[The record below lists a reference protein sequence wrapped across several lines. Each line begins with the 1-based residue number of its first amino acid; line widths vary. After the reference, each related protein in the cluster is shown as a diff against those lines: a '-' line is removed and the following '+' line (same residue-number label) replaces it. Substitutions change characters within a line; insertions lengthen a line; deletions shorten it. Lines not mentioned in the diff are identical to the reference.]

1 MNHNAGTAPPPR
13 TGTESGNEPVGND
26 HVNNENQHASKGRRI
41 LIAVIVLLVVGAAL
55 LVGWLPRHKRD
66 KEVAAKAKTE
76 RTSLPVV
83 EVQTVGAASSEQELT
98 LPGTV
103 TPLEAAHIYARASGF
118 FQRRYVDLG
127 DKVRKGQLLG
137 LISAPDLDAVVSQQ
151 VSLVQ
156 QSSAGVES
164 AQAAVHL
171 QQATYNRV
179 HTLVQHGIL
188 SKQDDDAALAAVQT
202 AEAGLQAAQ
211 QAVQAAKAAQAHA
224 QTMADFEQ
232 VRSPIAG
239 TVTARNVEV
248 GNLVSGTGAAQGVTP
263 VPAAGPT
270 GGPPTGGAQGGELFY
285 VVNLDRLE
293 VFVTVPEQ
301 DAQFVQN
308 GQPVQLSFS
317 EMPGQAF
324 QGKVIRTSDSLSQQT
339 RTLLA
344 EIQAS
349 DPQHRLRPGMFA
361 SVQMR
366 YKAPNPGILIPGD
379 SLITMARGEFV
390 PVVQNGVVQMRAV
403 HVGRDLGTQVFV
415 TAGLE
420 NGDMVVLN
428 PNDLVKEGAHVTA
441 KPAPPGQEG
450 SEAKPAAEGGKGGAK
465 GSHAQQDQ

>member
-1 MNHNAGTAPPPR
+1 MNNNAGTAPPPR
-13 TGTESGNEPVGND
+13 TGTESGTEPVSNND
-26 HVNNENQHASKGRRI
+26 HQHASKGRRI

-66 KEVAAKAKTE
+66 QEVAAKAKTE

-83 EVQTVGAASSEQELT
+83 EVQTVGAASSEQALT

-103 TPLEAAHIYARASGF
+103 TPLEAAHIYARATGF
-118 FQRRYVDLG
+118 FERRYVDLG

-137 LISAPDLDAVVSQQ
+137 LISAPDLDAIVSQQ
-151 VSLVQ
+151 ASLVQ

-164 AQAAVHL
+164 AQAGVHL

-188 SKQDDDAALAAVQT
+188 SKQDDDAALAAQQA

-211 QAVQAAKAAQAHA
+211 QAVQAAKAVQAHA
-224 QTMADFEQ
+224 QTMANFEQ

-248 GNLVSGTGAAQGVTP
+248 GNLVSGNGAAQGVTP

-285 VVNLDRLE
+285 VVNLDRLD
-293 VFVTVPEQ
+293 VFVTVPEE

-317 EMPGQAF
+317 EMPGQTF

-390 PVVQNGVVQMRAV
+390 PVVQNGVVQMRSV
-403 HVGRDLGTQVFV
+403 HVGRDLGTQVFI

-428 PNDLVKEGAHVTA
+428 PNDLVKEGAHVIA
-441 KPAPPGQEG
+441 KPAPPGQAV
-450 SEAKPAAEGGKGGAK
+450 SEAKAAAGGEKGGAK
-465 GSHAQQDQ
+465 GSQALQDQ

>member
-1 MNHNAGTAPPPR
+1 MNHNAGTDPPR
-13 TGTESGNEPVGND
+13 TGTEHVSNE
-26 HVNNENQHASKGRRI
+26 HINNENQHASKGRRI

-55 LVGWLPRHKRD
+55 FVGWLPRHKRD
-66 KEVAAKAKTE
+66 KEVAAKSNTE
-76 RTSLPVV
+76 RTSLTVV
-83 EVQTVGAASSEQELT
+83 EVQTVRAASSEQELT

-151 VSLVQ
+151 ASLVQ

-164 AQAAVHL
+164 AQAAVRL

-188 SKQDDDAALAAVQT
+188 SKQDDDAALAALQT

-211 QAVQAAKAAQAHA
+211 QAVQAAKAAQARA
-224 QTMADFEQ
+224 QTMAGFEQ

-317 EMPGQAF
+317 EMPGQTF
-324 QGKVIRTSDSLSQQT
+324 QGKVVRTSDSLSQQT
-339 RTLLA
+339 RMLLA
-344 EIQAS
+344 EIRVT

-361 SVQMR
+361 TVQMR

-379 SLITMARGEFV
+379 SMIQMARGEFV
-390 PVVQNGVVQMRAV
+390 PVVQNGVVQMRSV
-403 HVGRDLGTQVFV
+403 HVGRDLGTQVYI
-415 TAGLE
+415 TAGLQ
-420 NGDMVVLN
+420 NGDMVVVN
-428 PNDLVKEGAHVTA
+428 PNDLVKDGTHVNA

-450 SEAKPAAEGGKGGAK
+450 SEAKPAAGGGKDGAK
-465 GSHAQQDQ
+465 GSQAQQNQ

>member
-1 MNHNAGTAPPPR
+1 MNNHTGTAPPR
-13 TGTESGNEPVGND
+13 MGTEPIG
-26 HVNNENQHASKGRRI
+26 NQHPVSNEHNDASKGRRI
-41 LIAVIVLLVVGAAL
+41 LLAVIVLLVVGAAL
-55 LVGWLPRHKRD
+55 LVGWLPRHKRNS
-66 KEVAAKAKTE
+66 EITARANTE

-83 EVQTVGAASSEQELT
+83 EVQTVGARSSEQELT

-118 FQRRYVDLG
+118 FARRYVDLG
-127 DKVRKGQLLG
+127 DNVHKGQLLG
-137 LISAPDLDAVVSQQ
+137 LISAPDLDDVVSQQ
-151 VSLVQ
+151 ASLVR
-156 QSSAGVES
+156 QSSAGVAS
-164 AQAAVHL
+164 AQAAIQL

-188 SKQDDDAALAAVQT
+188 SQQDDDTALAGLQT

-211 QAVQAAKAAQAHA
+211 QAVQAAKAAQARA

-248 GNLVSGTGAAQGVTP
+248 GNLVSATGAALGVAP
-263 VPAAGPT
+263 VPGTGPT
-270 GGPPTGGAQGGELFY
+270 GGPPTGGAQGGDLFD
-285 VVNLDRLE
+285 VVNLDHLE
-293 VFVTVPEQ
+293 VFVTVSEQ

-308 GQPVQLSFS
+308 GQPVQLTFS
-317 EMPGQAF
+317 EMPGQIF
-324 QGKVIRTSDSLSQQT
+324 QGKVVRTSDSLSQQT

-344 EIQAS
+344 EIRAT

-366 YKAPNPGILIPGD
+366 FRAPNPGILIPGD

-403 HVGRDLGTQVFV
+403 HVGRDLGTQVFI
-415 TAGLE
+415 TEGLE
-420 NGDMVVLN
+420 NGDMVVVN
-428 PNDLVKEGAHVTA
+428 PNDLVKDGAHVTA
-441 KPAPPGQEG
+441 KPAPAGQAG
-450 SEAKPAAEGGKGGAK
+450 SATKPAGGGGTGDAK
-465 GSHAQQDQ
+465 GRQAQQDQ

>member
-1 MNHNAGTAPPPR
+1 MNHNAGTAPPR
-13 TGTESGNEPVGND
+13 TGNEPVGND
-26 HVNNENQHASKGRRI
+26 HVNNEQQHASKGRRI

-66 KEVAAKAKTE
+66 KEVAAKAKSE
-76 RTSLPVV
+76 RTLLPVV

-137 LISAPDLDAVVSQQ
+137 LISAPDLDAIVSQQ

-188 SKQDDDAALAAVQT
+188 SKQDDDAALAAMQT

-317 EMPGQAF
+317 EMPGQTF

-403 HVGRDLGTQVFV
+403 HIGRDLGTQVYI

-428 PNDLVKEGAHVTA
+428 PNDLVKDGAHVTA

-450 SEAKPAAEGGKGGAK
+450 SEAKPAAGGEKGGAK
-465 GSHAQQDQ
+465 RRQAQQDQ

>member
-1 MNHNAGTAPPPR
+1 MSDNAGAAPPR
-13 TGTESGNEPVGND
+13 GGTEPVSND
-26 HVNNENQHASKGRRI
+26 HQHASKGRRI
-41 LIAVIVLLVVGAAL
+41 LIAMIVLLVVGAAL
-55 LVGWLPRHKRD
+55 LIGWLPRHKRD
-66 KEVAAKAKTE
+66 KEVAARAKTE
-76 RTSLPVV
+76 RTSLPIV
-83 EVQTVGAASSEQELT
+83 EVQTVRAASSEQELT

-103 TPLEAAHIYARASGF
+103 TPLEAAHIYARATGF
-118 FQRRYVDLG
+118 FVHRYVDLG
-127 DKVRKGQLLG
+127 DTVRKGQLLG

-151 VSLVQ
+151 ASLVR
-156 QSSAGVES
+156 QSSAGVRS
-164 AQAAVHL
+164 AQATVQL

-188 SKQDDDAALAAVQT
+188 SKQDDDAAFAALQS
-202 AEAGLQAAQ
+202 ADADLQAAQ
-211 QAVQAAKAAQAHA
+211 QATQGAKAAEARA

-248 GNLVSGTGAAQGVTP
+248 GNLVSSIGAAQGVTP

-317 EMPGQAF
+317 EMPRQTF
-324 QGKVIRTSDSLSQQT
+324 QGKVTRTSDSLSQQT
-339 RTLLA
+339 RTLLT
-344 EIQAS
+344 EIRVT

-379 SLITMARGEFV
+379 SLIPMARGEFV
-390 PVVQNGVVQMRAV
+390 PVVQNGVVQMRSV
-403 HVGRDLGTQVFV
+403 HVGRDLGTQVYI

-420 NGDMVVLN
+420 NGDMVVVN
-428 PNDLVKEGAHVTA
+428 PNDLVRAGAHVTA

-450 SEAKPAAEGGKGGAK
+450 SEAKPAAADGESGAK
-465 GSHAQQDQ
+465 GSPAQQNQ

>member
-1 MNHNAGTAPPPR
+1 MNHNAGTAPPR
-13 TGTESGNEPVGND
+13 TGTESGNE
-26 HVNNENQHASKGRRI
+26 HVNNEHQHASKGRRI

-66 KEVAAKAKTE
+66 KEVGAKAKTE

-103 TPLEAAHIYARASGF
+103 TPLEAAHVYARASGF
-118 FQRRYVDLG
+118 FERRYVDLG

-137 LISAPDLDAVVSQQ
+137 LISAPDLDAIVSQQ
-151 VSLVQ
+151 TSLVQ

-308 GQPVQLSFS
+308 GQQVQSSFS
-317 EMPGQAF
+317 EMPGQTF
-324 QGKVIRTSDSLSQQT
+324 QGTVIRTSDSLSQQT

-344 EIQAS
+344 EIRVS

-379 SLITMARGEFV
+379 SLITMARGQFV

-403 HVGRDLGTQVFV
+403 HVGRDLGTQVFI

-450 SEAKPAAEGGKGGAK
+450 SEAKPAAGAGNGGAK
-465 GSHAQQDQ
+465 GSQTQQDQ

>member
-1 MNHNAGTAPPPR
+1 MTDNASTAAPR
-13 TGTESGNEPVGND
+13 NGPQPVGNEPV
-26 HVNNENQHASKGRRI
+26 NNEHQHASKGRRI
-41 LIAVIVLLVVGAAL
+41 LIAVIVVLVVGAAL
-55 LVGWLPRHKRD
+55 LVGGLPRLKRD
-66 KEVAAKAKTE
+66 REVGAKANAE

-118 FQRRYVDLG
+118 FERRYVDIG

-151 VSLVQ
+151 ASLTR

-164 AQAAVHL
+164 AQAAVQL

-179 HTLVQHGIL
+179 HTLLQHGIL
-188 SKQDDDAALAAVQT
+188 SRQDDDAALAALQT
-202 AEAGLQAAQ
+202 AEAGVQAAQ

-248 GNLVSGTGAAQGVTP
+248 GNLVSAMGGAQGIAP
-263 VPAAGPT
+263 VPVAGST

-308 GQPVQLSFS
+308 GQPVQLTFS
-317 EMPGQAF
+317 EMPGQTF
-324 QGKVIRTSDSLSQQT
+324 QGKVIRSSDSLSQQT
-339 RTLLA
+339 RTLLT
-344 EIQAS
+344 EIRAT

-403 HVGRDLGTQVFV
+403 HVGRDLGTQVFI

-420 NGDMVVLN
+420 NGDMVVVN
-428 PNDLVKEGAHVTA
+428 PNDAVKDGAHVTA
-441 KPAPPGQEG
+441 KPAPSGQEG
-450 SEAKPAAEGGKGGAK
+450 GEAKPAAPGGKGGAK
-465 GSHAQQDQ
+465 SSQAQQDQ

>member
-1 MNHNAGTAPPPR
+1 M
-13 TGTESGNEPVGND
+13 GTEPVSNEHKD
-26 HVNNENQHASKGRRI
+26 ASKGRRV
-41 LIAVIVLLVVGAAL
+41 LIVAVVVLVVGAAL

-66 KEVAAKAKTE
+66 KEITAKANTE

-118 FQRRYVDLG
+118 FERRYVDLG
-127 DKVRKGQLLG
+127 DNVRKGQLLG
-137 LISAPDLDAVVSQQ
+137 LISAPDLDAIVSQQ
-151 VSLVQ
+151 ASLVQ
-156 QSSAGVES
+156 QSDAGVKS
-164 AQAAVHL
+164 AQAAVQL

-188 SKQDDDAALAAVQT
+188 SQQDDDAALAALQT
-202 AEAGLQAAQ
+202 AEAGSQAAL

-248 GNLVSGTGAAQGVTP
+248 GNLVSATGAALGVAP
-263 VPAAGPT
+263 VPGTGTT
-270 GGPPTGGAQGGELFY
+270 GGPPTGGAQGGELFD
-285 VVNLDRLE
+285 VVNLGRLE
-293 VFVTVPEQ
+293 VFVTVPEE

-308 GQPVQLSFS
+308 GQPVQLTVS
-317 EMPGQAF
+317 EMPGQTF

-339 RTLLA
+339 RMLLA
-344 EIQAS
+344 EIQAT

-390 PVVQNGVVQMRAV
+390 PLVQNGVVQMRSV
-403 HVGRDLGTQVFV
+403 HVGRDLGTQVFI

-420 NGDMVVLN
+420 NGDMLVVN
-428 PNDLVKEGAHVTA
+428 PNDSVKDGAHVIA
-441 KPAPPGQEG
+441 KPAPSGQEG
-450 SEAKPAAEGGKGGAK
+450 SEGKPASGGGTK
-465 GSHAQQDQ
+465 GSQAQQDQ

>member
-1 MNHNAGTAPPPR
+1 MNNRTGTAPPR
-13 TGTESGNEPVGND
+13 MGTEPVSNEHED
-26 HVNNENQHASKGRRI
+26 ASKGRRI
-41 LIAVIVLLVVGAAL
+41 LIMVIVVLVVGVAL

-66 KEVAAKAKTE
+66 KKIAAKANSE
-76 RTSLPVV
+76 RTSLPFV

-118 FQRRYVDLG
+118 FERRYVDLG
-127 DKVRKGQLLG
+127 DHVRKGQLLG

-151 VSLVQ
+151 VSLVRE
-156 QSSAGVES
+156 SGAGVES
-164 AQAAVHL
+164 AQAAVQL

-179 HTLVQHGIL
+179 HTLVGHGIL
-188 SKQDDDAALAAVQT
+188 SRQDDDAALAALQT
-202 AEAGLQAAQ
+202 AEAGSQAAL

-239 TVTARNVEV
+239 TVVARNVEV
-248 GNLVSGTGAAQGVTP
+248 GNLVSATGTAMGVAP
-263 VPAAGPT
+263 VPGSGPT

-293 VFVTVPEQ
+293 VFVTVPEE
-301 DAQFVQN
+301 DAQFVQD
-308 GQPVQLSFS
+308 GQPVQLTFT
-317 EMPGQAF
+317 EMPGETF

-339 RTLLA
+339 RMLLA
-344 EIQAS
+344 EVRAT

-379 SLITMARGEFV
+379 SLVTMARGEFV
-390 PVVQNGVVQMRAV
+390 PVVQNGVVQMRSV
-403 HVGRDLGTQVFV
+403 RVGRDLGSQVFI

-420 NGDMVVLN
+420 NGDMLVVN
-428 PNDLVKEGAHVTA
+428 PNDSVTDGAHVIA
-441 KPAPPGQEG
+441 KPAPSGQEG
-450 SEAKPAAEGGKGGAK
+450 SAAKPAAGSGNGSAK
-465 GSHAQQDQ
+465 GSQAQ

>member
-1 MNHNAGTAPPPR
+1 MVR
-13 TGTESGNEPVGND
+13 
-26 HVNNENQHASKGRRI
+26 
-41 LIAVIVLLVVGAAL
+41 
-55 LVGWLPRHKRD
+55 
-66 KEVAAKAKTE
+66 
-76 RTSLPVV
+76 
-83 EVQTVGAASSEQELT
+83 AASSEQELT

-118 FQRRYVDLG
+118 FERRYVDLG
-127 DKVRKGQLLG
+127 DNVRKGQLLG
-137 LISAPDLDAVVSQQ
+137 LISAPDLDSVVSQQ
-151 VSLVQ
+151 ASLVR

-164 AQAAVHL
+164 AHASVQL

-188 SKQDDDAALAAVQT
+188 SRQDDDAASAAQKT

-211 QAVQAAKAAQAHA
+211 QAVEAAKAAQAHA

-239 TVTARNVEV
+239 TVVARNVEV
-248 GNLVSGTGAAQGVTP
+248 GSLVSATGAAQGVAP
-263 VPAAGPT
+263 DPAAGPT

-317 EMPGQAF
+317 EMPGQTF
-324 QGKVIRTSDSLSQQT
+324 QGKVTRSSESFSQQT

-344 EIQAS
+344 EIQVT
-349 DPQHRLRPGMFA
+349 DPLHHVRPGMFA
-361 SVQMR
+361 SVQMH
-366 YKAPNPGILIPGD
+366 YKAPNPGILISGD

-390 PVVQNGVVQMRAV
+390 PVVQNGVVQMRSV
-403 HVGRDLGTQVFV
+403 HVGRDLGTQVFI

-420 NGDMVVLN
+420 NGDMVVVN
-428 PNDLVKEGAHVTA
+428 PNDSVQDGAHVTA
-441 KPAPPGQEG
+441 KPAPSGQEG
-450 SEAKPAAEGGKGGAK
+450 SEAKPTAGGGKGGAK
-465 GSHAQQDQ
+465 GSRAQQDQ

>member
-1 MNHNAGTAPPPR
+1 MNNPTGTAPPR
-13 TGTESGNEPVGND
+13 MGAEPAN
-26 HVNNENQHASKGRRI
+26 NQHQDASKGRRI
-41 LIAVIVLLVVGAAL
+41 LILVIVVLVVGAAL

-66 KEVAAKAKTE
+66 REITAKANTE

-83 EVQTVGAASSEQELT
+83 EVESVGAATSEQELT

-118 FQRRYVDLG
+118 LERRYVDLG
-127 DKVRKGQLLG
+127 DKVRRGQLLG

-151 VSLVQ
+151 ASLVR

-164 AQAAVHL
+164 AQAAVRL
-171 QQATYNRV
+171 QQATYSRV

-188 SKQDDDAALAAVQT
+188 SRQDDDAALAALQT
-202 AEAGLQAAQ
+202 AEAGSQAAQ
-211 QAVQAAKAAQAHA
+211 QAVQAAQAAQARA

-239 TVTARNVEV
+239 TVVARNVEV
-248 GNLVSGTGAAQGVTP
+248 GNLVSATGAAQGLAP
-263 VPAAGPT
+263 VPGTGPT

-293 VFVTVPEQ
+293 VFVTVPEE
-301 DAQFVQN
+301 DAQSVQD
-308 GQPVQLSFS
+308 GQPVQLTFS
-317 EMPGQAF
+317 EMPGETF
-324 QGKVIRTSDSLSQQT
+324 QGKVIRTSDSLSQET
-339 RTLLA
+339 RTLLT
-344 EIQAS
+344 EIRAT

-390 PVVQNGVVQMRAV
+390 PVVQNGVVQMRSV
-403 HVGRDLGTQVFV
+403 HVGRDLGTQVFI

-420 NGDMVVLN
+420 NGDMVVVN
-428 PNDLVKEGAHVTA
+428 PNDSVTDGAHVVA
-441 KPAPPGQEG
+441 KPAPSGQEG
-450 SEAKPAAEGGKGGAK
+450 SETKPAAGGGKGGAK
-465 GSHAQQDQ
+465 GSQAQQGQ

>member
-1 MNHNAGTAPPPR
+1 MNNHTGTAPPR
-13 TGTESGNEPVGND
+13 TGTEPVSNEHED
-26 HVNNENQHASKGRRI
+26 ASKRRRI
-41 LIAVIVLLVVGAAL
+41 LIVVIVVLVVGAAL
-55 LVGWLPRHKRD
+55 LVGWLPRQKRD
-66 KEVAAKAKTE
+66 SEIAAKANTE
-76 RTSLPVV
+76 RASLPIV
-83 EVQTVGAASSEQELT
+83 EVQTVGAATSDQQLT

-103 TPLEAAHIYARASGF
+103 TPLEAAHIYARATGF
-118 FQRRYVDLG
+118 FERRYVDLG
-127 DKVRKGQLLG
+127 DNVRKGQLLG

-151 VSLVQ
+151 ASLVR

-164 AQAAVHL
+164 AQAAVQL

-188 SKQDDDAALAAVQT
+188 SQQDDDAGLAALQT
-202 AEAGLQAAQ
+202 AEAGFRAAL

-248 GNLVSGTGAAQGVTP
+248 GNLVSATGAALGVAP
-263 VPAAGPT
+263 VPGTGPT
-270 GGPPTGGAQGGELFY
+270 GGPPTGGAQGGELFD

-293 VFVTVPEQ
+293 IFVTVPEE
-301 DAQFVQN
+301 DAQFVQD
-308 GQPVQLSFS
+308 GQPVQLTFS
-317 EMPGQAF
+317 EMPGQTF
-324 QGKVIRTSDSLSQQT
+324 QGKVIRTSDSLNQQT
-339 RTLLA
+339 RMLLA
-344 EIQAS
+344 EIRAT

-390 PVVQNGVVQMRAV
+390 PVVQNGVVQMRSV
-403 HVGRDLGTQVFV
+403 HVGRDLGTQVFI

-420 NGDMVVLN
+420 NGDMVVVN
-428 PNDLVKEGAHVTA
+428 PNDSVTDGAHVVA
-441 KPAPPGQEG
+441 KPAPSGQEG
-450 SEAKPAAEGGKGGAK
+450 SETKPAAGGGKGGAK
-465 GSHAQQDQ
+465 GSQAQQDQ

>member
-1 MNHNAGTAPPPR
+1 MNHNAGTAPPR
-13 TGTESGNEPVGND
+13 TGNEPVGND

-137 LISAPDLDAVVSQQ
+137 LISAPDLDAIVSQQ

-171 QQATYNRV
+171 QQATYSRV

-232 VRSPIAG
+232 VRSLIAG

-248 GNLVSGTGAAQGVTP
+248 GNLVSGNGAAQGVTP

-317 EMPGQAF
+317 EMPGQTF
-324 QGKVIRTSDSLSQQT
+324 QGTVIRTSDSLSQQT

-403 HVGRDLGTQVFV
+403 HVGRDLGTQVYV

-450 SEAKPAAEGGKGGAK
+450 SEAKPAAGGGKGGAK
-465 GSHAQQDQ
+465 GSQARQDQ